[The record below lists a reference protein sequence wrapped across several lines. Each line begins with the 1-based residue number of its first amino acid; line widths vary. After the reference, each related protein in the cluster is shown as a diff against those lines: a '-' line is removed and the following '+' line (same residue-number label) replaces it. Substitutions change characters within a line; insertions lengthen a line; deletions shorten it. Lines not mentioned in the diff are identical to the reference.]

1 MAEIYVT
8 TRDDG
13 YINGWYNSKPP
24 EDAQLIDSPENLKG
38 NLDCIRIKEGKAV
51 FDKEKYDEIQKGKEN
66 STDEISNLKREVTA
80 LGGSV

>member
-1 MAEIYVT
+1 MSEIYVT

-13 YINGWYNSKPP
+13 YINGWYNFKPP
-24 EDAQLIDSPENLKG
+24 KYAQLIDSPENLKG

-51 FDKEKYDEIQKGKEN
+51 FDKEKYDEIKKEEGN
-66 STDEISNLKREVTA
+66 STDEISNLKRAVTA